1 MPEFLEIKNPF
12 RGRARINPQS
22 GADTEIQMHP
32 RIPLPK
38 IPHPRI
44 DDPAHIKGVRTVA
57 TFEFAKG
64 VVIALAGFGIFRMRH
79 KDIWG
84 LAESLLEFLHVNP
97 HRHFVGVF
105 IDLVYR
111 VSDVR
116 LWKIVVVA
124 VVYVILRF
132 VEAYGLWYVR
142 PWAEWLAIASGSIY
156 IPFEVAD
163 LLRKPDW
170 IRFLIIAINVA
181 IVLYML
187 WLRLEAAKKRHAER
201 AHS

>member
-1 MPEFLEIKNPF
+1 
-12 RGRARINPQS
+12 
-22 GADTEIQMHP
+22 MHP
-32 RIPLPK
+32 RIPHPK
-38 IPHPRI
+38 IG
-44 DDPAHIKGVRTVA
+44 DPEHIKGVRTVA

-64 VVIALAGFGIFRMRH
+64 IVVALAGFGIFRLRH

-97 HRHFVGVF
+97 HAHFVGVF
-105 IDLVYR
+105 IDLVFR

-116 LWKIVVVA
+116 LWKIATVA
-124 VVYVILRF
+124 AVYVTLRF

-163 LLRKPDW
+163 LLRRPDW
-170 IRFLIIAINVA
+170 FRLLIIGINVG
-181 IVLYML
+181 IVLYMVM
-187 WLRLEAAKKRHAER
+187 LRMEAVKKRHEER
-201 AHS
+201 SHR